1 MFSDYVK
8 LGNEH
13 ILDPNGYDHILFV
26 ATLCVFYSFDQWK
39 KILILV
45 TAFTLGHTLTLA
57 LSALNIVQINPTLV
71 EILIPFTIIITALS
85 NIYAVKNNTETSRH
99 LTINY
104 VIPIG
109 FGLIHGLGFSN
120 YFKAIIGESES
131 VIMPLFAFNI
141 GVETGQIV
149 IVFMVMM
156 AGYFLVNILKLKKHV
171 WTISLSS
178 IAIVISI
185 FLLLGKLN

>member
-171 WTISLSS
+171 WTISVSS

>member
-26 ATLCVFYSFDQWK
+26 ATLCVFYSLDQWK

-57 LSALNIVQINPTLV
+57 LSALNIVQISPALV
-71 EILIPFTIIITALS
+71 EILIPITIIITAVS
-85 NIYAVKNNTETSRH
+85 NIYAVKNKTETSRH
-99 LTINY
+99 VIINY
-104 VIPIG
+104 IIPLG

-156 AGYFLVNILKLKKHV
+156 AGYFLVNILKLKKHI
-171 WTISLSS
+171 WTISVSS
-178 IAIVISI
+178 IAIIISV